1 MEGVESAKYEIQ
13 FLSTF
18 TPVLGRF
25 FTDPDPDFRPIRT
38 QEKNSDPDPDKRT
51 GSETLV
57 NLDSQIIIFCFFFR
71 LNISSL
77 KFTPTVPNVSR

>member
-1 MEGVESAKYEIQ
+1 MMVLIRFWRSLAKKEGVESAKYEKQ

-38 QEKNSDPDPDKRT
+38 QEKNSDPDPGK
-51 GSETLV
+51 EV
-57 NLDSQIIIFCFFFR
+57 
-71 LNISSL
+71 
-77 KFTPTVPNVSR
+77 